1 MKETARE
8 SENRSLSFAAPKTQ
22 NARPETAGST
32 TGPAPAAAGFGSPAA
47 HAAAPAASAANAASS
62 AALAANAASSAP
74 PAAPTANA
82 PAPAANAASSAAPA
96 APAAYAGVLPP
107 KPPFRV
113 KPAEVGAALGSYLL
127 AWCYVKT
134 FLDFS
139 SIESGL
145 FGLGWDTGL
154 LVFVLLFWF
163 MAEWFCRL
171 MGRPKAPAESRFWLF
186 CMFAMALGR
195 CLWHSRTTGGWDI
208 FLLHITAAYWVVC
221 RAGAL
226 ADGRT
231 GPLLPLD
238 LGRTLFA
245 LPFGGFFLRIRTL
258 WQGLRGKKWGRQA
271 GVVLITLVLVGP
283 ALFYAA
289 GLLAD
294 ADDLFAG
301 QLRGILSWAEGLF
314 SWQGFGAILLS
325 LPVGCWLY
333 GLAAGALRKGPP
345 RETAGRLRAAAEEWR
360 AAPALAVGAGMGA
373 FCALYALFFA
383 VQARYLFGAFTGVL
397 PQGFTAAQ
405 YAVQGFWELCR
416 VVLLNFGVLAAAA
429 RLSKAPL
436 RSRPVLKFLALAL
449 MVFSGL
455 FVAVAASKMALYVG
469 RFGLTCSRLLASW
482 FMVVLG
488 VWVAL
493 AIGTLCRPFGA
504 VRWGVLAA
512 AGLFAL
518 LCLAKP
524 DGFIVRTNLALYQAG
539 VTRELDVSTL
549 RRCGA
554 ANDLGSFARRLQR
567 AGWFEGRTGDE
578 LHQALGMPN
587 ETAAHEDGERWV
599 WELGMNLIDPEWLVV
614 TLAPGEQGDLQVRTV
629 QIAQG

>member
-1 MKETARE
+1 MTNPLNE
-8 SENRSLSFAAPKTQ
+8 SEARSRSFAVPKMGEP
-22 NARPETAGST
+22 RPFAAGSST
-32 TGPAPAAAGFGSPAA
+32 PPAGGFALPIAG
-47 HAAAPAASAANAASS
+47 
-62 AALAANAASSAP
+62 SAP
-74 PAAPTANA
+74 PAAGPLGVPPGTSAARPSLPSGSA
-82 PAPAANAASSAAPA
+82 PPVTPAVGPELPAAGSAPSTASGGP
-96 APAAYAGVLPP
+96 PVYANPSGA

-113 KPAEVGAALGSYLL
+113 RPVEVGAALGSYLL

-134 FLDFS
+134 FFEFS
-139 SIESGL
+139 DTGL

-186 CMFAMALGR
+186 CLFAIALGR
-195 CLWHSRTTGGWDI
+195 CLWHSRSTGGWDV
-208 FLLHITAAYWVVC
+208 FLLHAAAAYWVVC

-238 LGRTLFA
+238 LGRTFFA

-271 GVVLITLVLVGP
+271 GVLLTTLVVVCP
-283 ALFYAA
+283 ALLYAA
-289 GLLAD
+289 RQLAG

-301 QLRGILSWAEGLF
+301 QLRSILHWAEGLF
-314 SWQGFGAILLS
+314 GWQGFGIVLLS
-325 LPVGCWLY
+325 LPVGCYLY
-333 GLAAGALRKGPP
+333 GLAAGALRKGAP
-345 RETAGRLRAAAEEWR
+345 RQAAGRLRDAVQGWR
-360 AAPALAVGAGMGA
+360 VAPALAVGAGMGA
-373 FCALYALFFA
+373 FCALYSLFF
-383 VQARYLFGAFTGVL
+383 VLQARYLFGAFTGVL
-397 PQGFTAAQ
+397 PQGFTASQ

-416 VVLLNFGVLAAAA
+416 VVLLNFGVLAVAA
-429 RLSKAPL
+429 RFSRSPL

-449 MVFSGL
+449 MVSSGL

-482 FMVVLG
+482 FMVVLA

-524 DGFIVRTNLALYQAG
+524 DGIIVRTNFALYQAG

-549 RRCGA
+549 RWCGA
-554 ANDLGSFARRLQR
+554 ANDLGSFVRRLQR
-567 AGWFEGRTGDE
+567 AGWFEGRTADE
-578 LHQALGMPN
+578 LRQALGAPD
-587 ETAAHEDGERWV
+587 ETETLEDGERCV

-614 TLAPGEQGDLQVRTV
+614 TLARDGEGMLRVYTAQIVQG
-629 QIAQG
+629 

>member
-1 MKETARE
+1 MKESAKE
-8 SENRSLSFAAPKTQ
+8 SGARSLSFAVPKAENT
-22 NARPETAGST
+22 P
-32 TGPAPAAAGFGSPAA
+32 
-47 HAAAPAASAANAASS
+47 
-62 AALAANAASSAP
+62 
-74 PAAPTANA
+74 PTAAVSN
-82 PAPAANAASSAAPA
+82 SSDKPQARPA
-96 APAAYAGVLPP
+96 APASLSETDIPPAAQTDPPKAAAAQARKAVPAAAPQAFVSCTAPPAYTSRPAQ
-107 KPPFRV
+107 KPPFKV
-113 KPAEVGAALGSYLL
+113 KPVEVGAALGSYLL
-127 AWCYVKT
+127 AWYYVKT

-139 SIESGL
+139 SAQSGL

-163 MAEWFCRL
+163 VTEWFCRL
-171 MGRPKAPAESRFWLF
+171 MDRPKAPAESRFWLF
-186 CMFAMALGR
+186 CLFAIAMGR

-238 LGRTLFA
+238 LGRALFA

-271 GVVLITLVLVGP
+271 GVVLTTLVVVCP

-289 GLLAD
+289 GQLAG

-301 QLRGILSWAEGLF
+301 QLRGILDWAENLL
-314 SWQGFGAILLS
+314 SWQGFATILLS
-325 LPVGCWLY
+325 LPVGCYLY
-333 GLAAGALRKGPP
+333 GLIAGALRKGPP
-345 RETAGRLRAAAEEWR
+345 RDTAGSLRAAAEEWR
-360 AAPALAVGAGMGA
+360 AAPALAVGAAMGA
-373 FCALYALFFA
+373 FCGLYALFFA
-383 VQARYLFGAFTGVL
+383 LQARYLFGAFTGML
-397 PQGFTAAQ
+397 PQGFTASQ

-429 RLSKAPL
+429 RFSRIPL
-436 RSRPVLKFLALAL
+436 RSRQPLKVLALAL
-449 MVFSGL
+449 MGSSALLV
-455 FVAVAASKMALYVG
+455 VVAASKMTLYVL
-469 RFGLTCSRLLASW
+469 RFGLTPRRLLASW
-482 FMVVLG
+482 FMLVLA

-524 DGFIVRTNLALYQAG
+524 DGFIVRTNLALYGAG
-539 VTRELDVSTL
+539 ITRELDVDTL

-554 ANDLGSFARRLQR
+554 ADDLGSFVRRLQR
-567 AGWFEGRTGDE
+567 AGWFEGRTEDE
-578 LHQALGMPN
+578 LRQALGAPN
-587 ETAAHEDGERWV
+587 GTETLEDGRRCT
-599 WELGMNLIDPEWLVV
+599 WELGMNLIDPEWFVA
-614 TLAPGEQGDLQVRTV
+614 TLAKDEEGRMVVQSAGIVQG
-629 QIAQG
+629 

>member
-1 MKETARE
+1 MNPNAQE

-22 NARPETAGST
+22 DARPETAGST
-32 TGPAPAAAGFGSPAA
+32 NGPAPAAASE
-47 HAAAPAASAANAASS
+47 
-62 AALAANAASSAP
+62 L
-74 PAAPTANA
+74 
-82 PAPAANAASSAAPA
+82 PA
-96 APAAYAGVLPP
+96 APAAAPSAPAANSPAPAVPAASTVPPAYAGTPP
-107 KPPFRV
+107 QKPPFRA
-113 KPAEVGAALGSYLL
+113 KPVEVGAALGSYLL

-139 SIESGL
+139 SAESGL

-186 CMFAMALGR
+186 CLFAIALGR
-195 CLWHSRTTGGWDI
+195 CLWHSRTTGGWDV

-226 ADGRT
+226 ADGCT

-238 LGRTLFA
+238 LGRALFA

-271 GVVLITLVLVGP
+271 GVVLTTLVVVCP

-289 GLLAD
+289 DLLAE

-301 QLRGILSWAEGLF
+301 QLRGILDWAEGLL
-314 SWQGFGAILLS
+314 SWQGFSAILLS
-325 LPVGCWLY
+325 LPVGCYLY
-333 GLAAGALRKGPP
+333 GLIAGALRKGPP
-345 RETAGRLRAAAEEWR
+345 RDAAGSLRAAAEEWR
-360 AAPALAVGAGMGA
+360 AAPALAVGAAMGA
-373 FCALYALFFA
+373 FCGLYALFFA
-383 VQARYLFGAFTGVL
+383 LQARYLFGAFTGVL
-397 PQGFTAAQ
+397 PQGFTASQ

-416 VVLLNFGVLAAAA
+416 VVLLNFGVLAVAA
-429 RLSKAPL
+429 RFSKAPL
-436 RSRPVLKFLALAL
+436 RSRPVLKGLALAL
-449 MVFSGL
+449 MGSSALLV
-455 FVAVAASKMALYVG
+455 VVAASKMTLYVL
-469 RFGLTCSRLLASW
+469 RFGLTPRRLLASW
-482 FMVVLG
+482 FMLVLA

-512 AGLFAL
+512 AGLFAA

-524 DGFIVRTNLALYQAG
+524 DGIIVRTNLALYQAG
-539 VTRELDVSTL
+539 VTRELDVDTL

-554 ANDLGSFARRLQR
+554 ADDLGSFVRRLER

-578 LHQALGMPN
+578 LRQALGAPDGT
-587 ETAAHEDGERWV
+587 ETLGDGRRCT
-599 WELGMNLIDPEWLVV
+599 WELGMNLIDPEWFVA
-614 TLAPGEQGDLQVRTV
+614 TLAKDEEGRMVVQSAGIVQG
-629 QIAQG
+629 